1 MAFVTIGRYSLNY
14 QILSELKLSEAYD
27 KFGNIPQNVVKAAW
41 ETVNGKSKGKAK
53 K

>member
-1 MAFVTIGRYSLNY
+1 MAYVQIGRYSLNY

-27 KFGNIPQNVVKAAW
+27 RFGNIPQNVVKAAW
-41 ETVNGKSKGKAK
+41 ETVNGKAKRKAK

>member
-14 QILSELKLSEAYD
+14 QMLKEVKLSEAYD
-27 KFGNIPQNVVKAAW
+27 IFGNIPQNVVKAAW
-41 ETVNGKSKGKAK
+41 ESVNGKPKGKSK